1 MPAFA
6 EIKLMAEYLIYF
18 DDGFLIQS
26 FRRHWGLQPS
36 RVAFKVVKACA
47 AVLLAVACLSSAV
60 QGWVGMAVF
69 WVILIVVLLM
79 SHQVDYWLMR
89 RRFRRS
95 PYRGETVRL
104 SVEPEGVYSVAGTHE
119 ATFKWLAY
127 TRAIGLPDGIML
139 YQGPSVFQWLPD
151 ASLVSGNRRDVEQV
165 VRSHVQSRGMG
176 EPTDAAVSR

>member
-1 MPAFA
+1 
-6 EIKLMAEYLIYF
+6 MAEYLIHF
-18 DDGFLIQS
+18 DDGFLIRS
-26 FRRHWGLQPS
+26 FRRHWALQPS
-36 RVAFKVVKACA
+36 RIAFKVVKACA
-47 AVLLAVACLSSAV
+47 AVLLAVGCLSSAA
-60 QGWVGMAVF
+60 QGWAGMAIF
-69 WVILIVVLLM
+69 WAILIVVLLM

-104 SVEPEGVYSVAGTHE
+104 SVEPEGVHSVAGTHD
-119 ATFKWLAY
+119 ARFQWSAY

-151 ASLVSGNRRDVEQV
+151 ASLVSGNHRDVEQV

>member
-1 MPAFA
+1 
-6 EIKLMAEYLIYF
+6 MAEYLIHF
-18 DDGFLIQS
+18 DEGFLIRS

-60 QGWVGMAVF
+60 HGWVGMAVF
-69 WVILIVVLLM
+69 WAILIVVLLM

-104 SVEPEGVYSVAGTHE
+104 SVEPEGVHSVAGTHE
-119 ATFKWLAY
+119 ATFKWSAY

-139 YQGPSVFQWLPD
+139 YQGPSFFQWLPD
-151 ASLVSGNRRDVEQV
+151 ASLVSGNRRDVEHV

-176 EPTDAAVSR
+176 EPTDAADSR